1 MGIQS
6 ARENAALDSLVGRA
20 RVVRDV
26 TTVLEGHGMPT
37 TDRAVTELLA
47 GLAQRGLVSR
57 SGAAYQITTA
67 GRDSVRRR
75 KGGYAPR
82 AG

>member
-6 ARENAALDSLVGRA
+6 ARENAVLDALVGRT
-20 RVVRDV
+20 RVVRDM

-37 TDRAVTELLA
+37 TDRAMTELLA
-47 GLAQRGLVSR
+47 GLAKRGLVIRNGS
-57 SGAAYQITTA
+57 AYQITTA

-75 KGGYAPR
+75 KGGYTPK